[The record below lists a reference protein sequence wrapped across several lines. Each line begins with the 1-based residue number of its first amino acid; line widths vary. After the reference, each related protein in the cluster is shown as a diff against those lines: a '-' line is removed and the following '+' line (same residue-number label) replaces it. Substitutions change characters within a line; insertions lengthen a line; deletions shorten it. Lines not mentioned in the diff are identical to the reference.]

1 MFFDRKTETPVANS
15 ALIEG
20 KIKTTMKNPI
30 CFVLFSLA
38 IGLQP
43 LCAQEGYWLKIQ
55 PKAGTEY
62 RFINNVNTSVISGE
76 ETVMNTNMAQNIV
89 SKITASSPTEVS
101 MTEKVEK
108 IKGSSTSMGQTFD
121 FDTSNPMAGNP
132 TMNAQMEQLVGKEMV
147 SRFKPNGVFVAGNN
161 PFEGIAGGAGSASD
175 FRNITGGVR
184 FSDQAI
190 KIGESWA
197 VVDSVQAQGM
207 TTISYTTWTLQQIK
221 DDLAI
226 LSSKSTGTI
235 NGHPPTLPDGKIEGT
250 MNATGSATIELQSG
264 ICHESSQR
272 IEAKMNVSYSGQT
285 QQLTSVTE
293 TVVKRVN

>member
-1 MFFDRKTETPVANS
+1 
-15 ALIEG
+15 
-20 KIKTTMKNPI
+20 MKNPI
-30 CFVLFSLA
+30 CFVLLSLA
-38 IGLQP
+38 IGLQA

-62 RFINNVNTSVISGE
+62 RFINNVNISVTSGDE
-76 ETVMNTNMAQNIV
+76 AVMSTNMAQNIV
-89 SKITASSPTEVS
+89 SKITSSSPTEVS

-108 IKGSSTSMGQTFD
+108 IKGSSTSMGRTFD

-147 SRFKPNGVFVAGNN
+147 SRFKPNGVFVAGST
-161 PFEGIAGGAGSASD
+161 PFEGTTAGSSNASD

-184 FSDQAI
+184 YAEQAI
-190 KIGESWA
+190 KISESWT
-197 VVDSVQAQGM
+197 VVDTIQNQGM
-207 TTISYTTWTLQQIK
+207 TTISYTTWTLQEIK

-226 LSSKSTGTI
+226 LSCKGTGNI
-235 NGHPPTLPDGKIEGT
+235 NGHPPTIPDGKVEGT

-264 ICHESSQR
+264 ICRESSQR
-272 IEAKMNVSYSGQT
+272 IEAKMNMSYSGQT

-293 TVVKRVN
+293 TAVKRVN